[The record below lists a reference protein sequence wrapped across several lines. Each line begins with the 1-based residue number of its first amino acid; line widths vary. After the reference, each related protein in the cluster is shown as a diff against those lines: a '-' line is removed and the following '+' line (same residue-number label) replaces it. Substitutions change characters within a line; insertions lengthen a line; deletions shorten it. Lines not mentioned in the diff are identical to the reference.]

1 MIKIKINQ
9 INKKIIHG
17 GFYGSWTMLGTRYKH
32 KKLGP
37 FEEKCIL
44 GMVDFVQISKNGQ
57 L

>member
-1 MIKIKINQ
+1 MR
-9 INKKIIHG
+9 HG
-17 GFYGSWTMLGTRYKH
+17 VVHGSWTRLGVRCKH

-44 GMVDFVQISKNGQ
+44 GMVDFVQISKHGQ